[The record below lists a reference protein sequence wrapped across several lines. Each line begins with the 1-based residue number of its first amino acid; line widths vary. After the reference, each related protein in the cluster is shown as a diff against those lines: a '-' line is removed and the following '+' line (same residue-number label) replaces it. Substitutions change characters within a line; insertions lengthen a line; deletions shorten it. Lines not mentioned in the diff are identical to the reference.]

1 MVRIEQLHKAFG
13 RLEVLKGVDLRFD
26 RPGIS
31 AILGPNGSGKTTL
44 IKCILGMVL
53 PNDGRIE
60 LDGKSISGKW
70 DYRRRL
76 GYLPQIARFP
86 DNLRV
91 RELLRF
97 IRSLR
102 SDEARPQPLID
113 RFGLEPF
120 LDKRLGHL
128 SGGTRQKVNLT
139 LAFMYDT
146 PLYILDEPTAG
157 LDPVAL
163 QQLKALLKEEKA
175 RDKTLLVTTHIMD
188 FVEEMADDIV
198 FLLEGVT
205 YFRGAPE
212 QLKERFG
219 AEKLE
224 PAIAAILQQKDQDL
238 AVEEMETKSSPKR
251 LRVNRLTPVQ
261 A

>member
-1 MVRIEQLHKAFG
+1 MVRIEQLHKSFG
-13 RLEVLKGVDLRFD
+13 KLDVLKGVDISFD
-26 RPGIS
+26 EAGIS

-53 PNDGRIE
+53 PDQGNIALDEVSVKGR
-60 LDGKSISGKW
+60 W

-91 RELLRF
+91 RELLDF
-97 IRSLR
+97 IQSLR
-102 SDEARPQPLID
+102 SDEAKPQSLIE

-139 LAFMYDT
+139 LAFMYDV

-157 LDPVAL
+157 LDPIAL
-163 QQLKALLKEEKA
+163 QQLKALLQEQKA
-175 RDKTLLVTTHIMD
+175 LGKTILVTTHIMD
-188 FVEEMADDIV
+188 FVEEMADEIV
-198 FLLEGVT
+198 FLLEGVS
-205 YFRGAPE
+205 YFRGRPAD
-212 QLKERFG
+212 LKKRYNTK
-219 AEKLE
+219 KLE
-224 PAIAAILQQKDQDL
+224 PAIAAILQQEQQPRQNEQTDRQVPIAKLQWNG
-238 AVEEMETKSSPKR
+238 MTTS
-251 LRVNRLTPVQ
+251 
-261 A
+261 